1 MHYRVFS
8 REMLFKAAGLDKI
21 PRNEYTQ
28 RRRQG
33 IEHKGMP
40 SFRGW
45 KAGDLAN
52 ERGREPRKGL
62 TQRPSEEKFQ
72 EEKALSTESNK
83 SRGGM
88 K

>member
-1 MHYRVFS
+1 MRYRVFS

-28 RRRQG
+28 RRHQG

-45 KAGDLAN
+45 KAGDLAS
-52 ERGREPRKGL
+52 ERRREPRKRADPE
-62 TQRPSEEKFQ
+62 TK
-72 EEKALSTESNK
+72 
-83 SRGGM
+83 
-88 K
+88 